1 MDCGYL
7 GKVQFFEVQ
16 YVQYNNGITNV

>member
-1 MDCGYL
+1 MDCGHL

-16 YVQYNNGITNV
+16 YVQYNSGITNV